1 MRFFKSAPKEPVKTG
16 FMGDTSPE
24 MDLCLVQFKEWIG
37 ATEIAS
43 MEQLHFDDH
52 DLLRFA
58 RARKFDLPAMQL
70 MFTNFMNWRRDQGV
84 DTIIDTYK
92 FDERAA
98 VQEVYP
104 HGYHGVD
111 KLGRPVY
118 IERFGLLNVARLF
131 EISTEERVIR
141 HYIQE
146 YEIMMKLKFPACSA
160 VKGEKV
166 NQGLTIF
173 DMTHGSITTANSHT
187 YGLCKLAAKV
197 GSDYYPEI
205 MGNLFIVNAP
215 MLFSGIWAIVK
226 GFLDEKTRGKI
237 KILGGNF
244 LPTLEQHWDRA
255 SIPSFM
261 GGECECAHVEGG
273 CISSN
278 IGPWNDFEIHGTG
291 IRPKQHQATQEEEAK
306 TEEVKTEE
314 VAAVSEG
321 AASAQAA
328 AAQ

>member
-1 MRFFKSAPKEPVKTG
+1 
-16 FMGDTSPE
+16 
-24 MDLCLVQFKEWIG
+24 
-37 ATEIAS
+37 
-43 MEQLHFDDH
+43 MEQLHFDEH
-52 DLLRFA
+52 DLLRFG
-58 RARKFDLPAMQL
+58 RARKFDLAKMQL
-70 MFTNFMNWRRDQGV
+70 MFTNFMNWRRDQEV
-84 DTIIDTYK
+84 DTIIDTYQ

-111 KLGRPVY
+111 KLCRPVY
-118 IERFGLLNVARLF
+118 IERFGLLNVPRLF
-131 EISTEERVIR
+131 EITTEERMIR

-146 YEIMMKLKFPACSA
+146 YEIMMKLRFPSCSV

-173 DMTHGSITTANSHT
+173 DMTHGSVTTANKQT
-187 YGLCKLAAKV
+187 YGLCKLATQV

-215 MLFSGIWAIVK
+215 MLFSGIWAVVK
-226 GFLDEKTRGKI
+226 GFMDEKTRGKI
-237 KILGGNF
+237 KILGGTF

-255 SIPSFM
+255 NIPSFL
-261 GGECECAHVEGG
+261 GGDCECPDG
-273 CISSN
+273 CINSN
-278 IGPWNDFEIHGTG
+278 IGPWNDYEIHGSG
-291 IRPKQHQATQEEEAK
+291 IRPKQNNPQAEEAK

-314 VAAVSEG
+314 VQEG

-328 AAQ
+328 AQQ